1 MSIQPK
7 KENEGVG
14 FHYTVTDEQIA
25 EHKKRSIPEIF
36 EWLESTRKL
45 IDSVQTEKERDF
57 ARSLKNKNT
66 RL

>member
-25 EHKKRSIPEIF
+25 EHKKRSITEIF

-45 IDSVQTEKERDF
+45 IDAVQTEKERAF

-66 RL
+66 QL